1 MPIQNVDD
9 SWPFAEEL
17 QLHDVN
23 KSQGTIAPNGRGNLF
38 VLHLLAVFVEKPTQ
52 HPSILHSTHGIWTWI
67 VSVWVTQQCTFQV
80 AVKLMIK
87 FYFWTIIRCTLQIT
101 PNVERKSNI
110 NQTAAKS
117 QGCAQD
123 PSVPTPPKSPAPA
136 SKGPTPPGSLP
147 NATIYTIVS
156 MEFTCLAPATTSSSY
171 LDIVSPTTSTVAME
185 LTQPF
190 NTMIH
195 TRKWSPEAEIR
206 LSQLGH
212 HIFIANYNAL
222 EQQHE

>member
-87 FYFWTIIRCTLQIT
+87 FYFWTIIKCTLQIT
-101 PNVERKSNI
+101 PNVERKVISI
-110 NQTAAKS
+110 RQQQKARVVPKT
-117 QGCAQD
+117 QVCQRIQ
-123 PSVPTPPKSPAPA
+123 SVPTLPKSLAPA
-136 SKGPTPPGSLP
+136 SKGPTPPPPLP
-147 NATIYTIVS
+147 NATIYTIGS
-156 MEFTCLAPATTSSSY
+156 MESTCLAPATTSSFY

-190 NTMIH
+190 NAMIH
-195 TRKWSPEAEIR
+195 TRKWSLEAEIC

-212 HIFIANYNAL
+212 FHS
-222 EQQHE
+222 